1 MAFQWAG
8 RYGSLDTGHYRA
20 VKWFF
25 EFHENETEQDK
36 RVVDFALAA
45 EFDINLTLN
54 SLASGFPF
62 PDSDGCRKL
71 LNDYSLSRADIL

>member
-1 MAFQWAG
+1 MPELFYSLTSVIIEKYRICFVIFEKDTPMEMTFQWAD

-45 EFDINLTLN
+45 EFDI
-54 SLASGFPF
+54 
-62 PDSDGCRKL
+62 K
-71 LNDYSLSRADIL
+71 

>member
-1 MAFQWAG
+1 MPREMAFQW
-8 RYGSLDTGHYRA
+8 TGHYRA

-45 EFDINLTLN
+45 EFDI
-54 SLASGFPF
+54 
-62 PDSDGCRKL
+62 K
-71 LNDYSLSRADIL
+71 